1 MLYML
6 DTNMCSYIIRNK
18 PQNIKEK
25 LKDVEKE
32 HTIALSTVVVSELMY
47 GAKKKGSEKLFDL
60 VLSFIEN
67 FQIMD
72 FDKNSALAYATIR
85 VELEN
90 SGNIIGSNDLF
101 IAAHAKGSDAILVTN
116 NTKEFEQVV
125 GLRLEN
131 WVS

>member
-6 DTNMCSYIIRNK
+6 DTNICSYIIRNK

-25 LKDVEKE
+25 LKSVEKD
-32 HTIALSTVVVSELMY
+32 HTIALSTVVVSELIY
-47 GAKKKGSEKLFDL
+47 GAKKKGAEKLFDL

-72 FDKNSALAYATIR
+72 FDKNSALSYATIR
-85 VELEN
+85 VELETTGN
-90 SGNIIGSNDLF
+90 SIGSNDLF
-101 IAAHAKGSDAILVTN
+101 IAAHAKGCDAILVTN
-116 NTKEFEQVV
+116 NTKEFERVE

-131 WVS
+131 WVC

>member
-6 DTNMCSYIIRNK
+6 DTNICSYIIRNK

-25 LKDVEKE
+25 LKSVEKD
-32 HTIALSTVVVSELMY
+32 HTIALSTVVVSELIY
-47 GAKKKGSEKLFDL
+47 GAKKKGAEKLFDL

-72 FDKNSALAYATIR
+72 FDKNSALSYATIR
-85 VELEN
+85 VELETT
-90 SGNIIGSNDLF
+90 GNIIGSNDLF
-101 IAAHAKGSDAILVTN
+101 IAAHAKGCDAILVTN
-116 NTKEFEQVV
+116 NTKEFERVE

-131 WVS
+131 WVC

>member
-25 LKDVEKE
+25 LKSVEKD
-32 HTIALSTVVVSELMY
+32 HTIALSTVVVSELIY
-47 GAKKKGSEKLFDL
+47 GAKKKGAEKLFDL

-72 FDKNSALAYATIR
+72 FDKNSALAYATICL
-85 VELEN
+85 ELETT
-90 SGNIIGSNDLF
+90 GDIIGSNDLF

-116 NTKEFEQVV
+116 NTKEFERVK

>member
-18 PQNIKEK
+18 PQSIKEK
-25 LKDVEKE
+25 LKAVEKD
-32 HTIALSTVVVSELMY
+32 HTIALSTVVVSELIY

-60 VLSFIEN
+60 VLSFVEN

-116 NTKEFEQVV
+116 NTKEFERVE
-125 GLRLEN
+125 GLQLEN
-131 WVS
+131 WVR

>member
-6 DTNMCSYIIRNK
+6 DTNICSYIIRNK

-25 LKDVEKE
+25 LKSVEKD
-32 HTIALSTVVVSELMY
+32 HTIALSTLVVSELIY

-85 VELEN
+85 VELETT
-90 SGNIIGSNDLF
+90 GNVIGSNDLF
-101 IAAHAKGSDAILVTN
+101 IAAHAKGCDAILVTN
-116 NTKEFEQVV
+116 NIKEFERVD

-131 WVS
+131 WVC

>member
-6 DTNMCSYIIRNK
+6 DTNICSYIIRNK

-25 LKDVEKE
+25 LKSVEKD
-32 HTIALSTVVVSELMY
+32 HTIALSTVVVSELIY
-47 GAKKKGSEKLFDL
+47 GAKKKGAEKLFDL

-72 FDKNSALAYATIR
+72 FDKNSALSYATIR
-85 VELEN
+85 VELETT
-90 SGNIIGSNDLF
+90 GNIIGSNDLF
-101 IAAHAKGSDAILVTN
+101 IAAHAKGCDAILVTN
-116 NTKEFEQVV
+116 NTKEFERVE

-131 WVS
+131 WVL

>member
-6 DTNMCSYIIRNK
+6 DTNICSYIIRNK

-25 LKDVEKE
+25 LKSVEKD
-32 HTIALSTVVVSELMY
+32 HTIALSTVVVSELIY
-47 GAKKKGSEKLFDL
+47 GAKKKGAEKLFDL

-72 FDKNSALAYATIR
+72 FDKNSALSYATIR
-85 VELEN
+85 VELETT
-90 SGNIIGSNDLF
+90 GKIIGSNDLF
-101 IAAHAKGSDAILVTN
+101 IAAHAKGCDAILVTN
-116 NTKEFEQVV
+116 NTKEFERVE

-131 WVS
+131 WVL